1 MRPVTLAHVRATLDR
16 GSGRSPS
23 PAQPFGTADDV
34 AFDEAWADLV
44 ESAVCAG
51 AVRTVNVTLEQA
63 KAPGPVSLSG
73 LSPTAVDSDLALF
86 SAWLR
91 RPDRQALRGPFL
103 VVQGPDDAAGP
114 PATCQAWAR
123 TARQAVLLAHATK
136 ARHVVLPPVA
146 DAWRAGVDLEGL
158 HRALPN
164 VLPTAVSRLLQPG
177 LTFGDSSGNTA
188 STNAERDADRLL
200 TTKYAAELAFVCRT
214 KKLLSARS
222 VLWTANATD
231 TSFNAMRHGL
241 RTWDWI
247 AAHVTA
253 SDNALLGA
261 ELNREEMMD
270 GLTYQRRVDAVIG
283 GVCGGGV
290 VAALV

>member
-1 MRPVTLAHVRATLDR
+1 VRPVTLAHVRATLDG
-16 GSGRSPS
+16 GSVRSPS
-23 PAQPFGTADDV
+23 PAQPFGTADNV

-44 ESAVCAG
+44 ESAVCSG
-51 AVRTVNVTLEQA
+51 AARTVNVTLNQA
-63 KAPGPVSLSG
+63 KAPGPASLSG

-103 VVQGPDDAAGP
+103 VLPGDAASP
-114 PATCQAWAR
+114 PASCQAWAR

-136 ARHVVLPPVA
+136 ARHVVLPPVG

-158 HRALPN
+158 HKALPN
-164 VLPTAVSRLLQPG
+164 VLPAAVARLLQPG
-177 LTFGDSSGNTA
+177 LTFGTDSTVTTPA
-188 STNAERDADRLL
+188 DRDADRLL

-247 AAHVTA
+247 VAHVTA